1 MFERWTNSAATL
13 ARSPAVRVAVLTLY
27 YLSVLAALLILQGRG
42 QFKSPPFIYQ
52 GF

>member
-13 ARSPAVRVAVLTLY
+13 ARSPTIRVAVLMLY
-27 YLSVLAALLILQGRG
+27 YLSVLAALLFLYARG
-42 QFKSPPFIYQ
+42 QFQSPPFIYQ

>member
-1 MFERWTNSAATL
+1 MFERWTTSAARL
-13 ARSPAVRVAVLTLY
+13 AHSPAIRVAVLTLY
-27 YLSVLAALLILQGRG
+27 YLSVLAALLYLHGRG